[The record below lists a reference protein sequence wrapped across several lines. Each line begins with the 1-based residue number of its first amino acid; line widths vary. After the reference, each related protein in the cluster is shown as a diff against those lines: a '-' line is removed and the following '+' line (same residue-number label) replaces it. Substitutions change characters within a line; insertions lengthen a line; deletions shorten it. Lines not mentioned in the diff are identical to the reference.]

1 MPWLCARDFN
11 ELLKSHEK
19 LGGCLR
25 LYGQMQKFREVLDEC
40 GLLDL
45 GFVGNKFTS
54 FKTYLNEGVVWEQL
68 DKAVSTAEWYELF
81 LATKVRNLV
90 YGSSN
95 HNLILILPEGFTV
108 KSQHP
113 WRFE

>member
-1 MPWLCARDFN
+1 MWAV
-11 ELLKSHEK
+11 
-19 LGGCLR
+19 G
-25 LYGQMQKFREVLDEC
+25 
-40 GLLDL
+40 L
-45 GFVGNKFTS
+45 GFVGNKFTW
-54 FKTYLNEGVVWEQL
+54 FKTYLNEGVVWERL

-81 LATKVRNLV
+81 PATKVRNLV

-108 KSQHP
+108 KSQRP